1 MKNQIYRTIAILSML
16 FGLAGASVHGQTPSK
31 VEVDIP
37 FEFSAGKATLK
48 AGIYSVRRSSAN
60 LLVLRDSHGKSA
72 ILNAPLSVESKD
84 KGERLVFNKYGEKYV
99 LTQVW
104 LTGETGRRL
113 IPSEKIKGEKP
124 ERVDIAIRVK

>member
-1 MKNQIYRTIAILSML
+1 MKNQIYRAIAILSMVL
-16 FGLAGASVHGQTPSK
+16 GLAGASVHGQTSGK

-37 FEFSAGKATLK
+37 FEFSAGKSTLK
-48 AGIYSVRRSSAN
+48 SGVYSVRRSSAN
-60 LLVLRDSHGKSA
+60 LLVLRDSDGKSV

-104 LTGETGRRL
+104 LTGETGRQL
-113 IPSEKIKGEKP
+113 IQSEKIKGEKP

>member
-1 MKNQIYRTIAILSML
+1 MKNQIYRAIAILSMFL
-16 FGLAGASVHGQTPSK
+16 GLAGASAKAQTASK

-48 AGIYSVRRSSAN
+48 AGVYSIRRNSAN
-60 LLVLRDSHGKSA
+60 LLVLRDSVGKSV

-84 KGERLVFNKYGEKYV
+84 KGERLVFNRYGEKYV

-104 LTGETGRRL
+104 LSGETGRQL
-113 IPSEKIKGEKP
+113 VPQESVKGGKA
-124 ERVDIAIRVK
+124 ERVEIAIRVK

>member
-1 MKNQIYRTIAILSML
+1 MKNQIYRAIAILSMV

-48 AGIYSVRRSSAN
+48 AGVYSVKRSSAN
-60 LLVLRDSHGKSA
+60 LLVLRDSHGKSV
-72 ILNAPLSVESKD
+72 ILNAPLSIESKD
-84 KGERLVFNKYGEKYV
+84 KGERLVFDKHGEKYV

-104 LTGETGRRL
+104 LTGDAGRQL
-113 IPSEKIKGEKP
+113 VPGEKIKGEKP
-124 ERVDIAIRVK
+124 ERVEVAIRMK

>member
-1 MKNQIYRTIAILSML
+1 MKSQIYRAIAILGMV

-31 VEVDIP
+31 AEVDIP

-48 AGIYSVRRSSAN
+48 AGVHSVKRLSGS
-60 LLVLRDSHGKSA
+60 LLVLRDSHGKTV

-84 KGERLVFNKYGEKYV
+84 KGERLVFNQYGEQYV

-104 LTGETGRRL
+104 LTGENGRQL
-113 IPSEKIKGEKP
+113 IPREKIKSEKP
-124 ERVDIAIRVK
+124 ERVEIAIRGK

>member
-1 MKNQIYRTIAILSML
+1 MKNQIYRAIAILSMV
-16 FGLAGASVHGQTPSK
+16 FGLAGVSVYGQTPSQ

-60 LLVLRDSHGKSA
+60 LLVLRDSQGKA
-72 ILNAPLSVESKD
+72 VILNASLSVESKD
-84 KGERLVFNKYGEKYV
+84 KGERLVFDKYGEKYV

-104 LTGETGRRL
+104 LSGETGRQL
-113 IPSEKIKGEKP
+113 IPSERIKGEKP
-124 ERVDIAIRVK
+124 ERVEVAVRVK